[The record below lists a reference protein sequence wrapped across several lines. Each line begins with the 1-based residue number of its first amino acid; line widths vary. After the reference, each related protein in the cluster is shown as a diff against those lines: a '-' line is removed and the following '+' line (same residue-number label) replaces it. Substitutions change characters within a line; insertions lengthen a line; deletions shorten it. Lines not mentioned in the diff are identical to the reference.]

1 MYLTLFGHWLS
12 IECQD
17 YKWLEW
23 GGRDVRTGG
32 KYEREIQTIVSLT
45 FSDANEQYLKPVGIS
60 WVSSFLI
67 GPVTPCQ
74 KPWLTF
80 IWKQRSYLSLYG
92 AVDNVNIQK
101 PKIFPGCLF
110 PFFSFKMGGSNNFT
124 SGLACLRDKMQL
136 VSDFS
141 HSLQFRVTLNSR
153 LLLVNIIN
161 TLLSLVDTLSPLS
174 LSVTASMCSA
184 QILHDLNN
192 SPQLYLRTTHI
203 FVCLHFF

>member
-1 MYLTLFGHWLS
+1 MYLALFGHWLS

-67 GPVTPCQ
+67 GSVTPRQ

-80 IWKQRSYLSLYG
+80 IWKQKLCLIRLYG
-92 AVDNVNIQK
+92 AVDNANIQK
-101 PKIFPGCLF
+101 PKIFPVCLF
-110 PFFSFKMGGSNNFT
+110 PLFSSFKIGCSNNVT
-124 SGLACLRDKMQL
+124 SSLACLRDKMQP

-141 HSLQFRVTLNSR
+141 HSLQFRVTLNTR

-161 TLLSLVDTLSPLS
+161 TRISLVNTLSPLS
-174 LSVTASMCSA
+174 LSVTASMYSA
-184 QILHDLNN
+184 QILHD
-192 SPQLYLRTTHI
+192 
-203 FVCLHFF
+203 FVCHS